1 MPQKSKT
8 KPFSIRLTPE
18 ERAKLERQAGN
29 RSLGEYI
36 RECLLGKQPAKNR
49 TARSQFPT
57 KDKQALAKALALL
70 GKSALSSSLSKLAHA
85 IQIGALSV
93 SEETEALIQ
102 NACTDISE
110 IKTHIMKALG
120 IQEK

>member
-1 MPQKSKT
+1 MPKKSKT
-8 KPFSIRLTPE
+8 KPFSIRLTQE
-18 ERAKLERQAGN
+18 ERSKLELQAGN

-36 RECLLGKQPAKNR
+36 RECLLGKQPIKGSS
-49 TARSQFPT
+49 TRSQFPT
-57 KDKQALAKALALL
+57 KDKQALARVLALL
-70 GKSALSSSLSKLAHA
+70 GKSAFSTSLSKLAHA

-93 SEETEALIQ
+93 NEETEILIQ
-102 NACTDISE
+102 NACTEISE

>member
-1 MPQKSKT
+1 MSQKS

-18 ERAKLERQAGN
+18 ERAKLEQQAGN

-36 RECLLGKQPAKNR
+36 RECLLGKQPAKSR
-49 TARSQFPT
+49 AVRSQFPT
-57 KDKQALAKALALL
+57 KDKQALATVLALL
-70 GKSALSSSLSKLAHA
+70 GKSAFSTSLSKLAHA
-85 IQIGALSV
+85 VQIGALSV
-93 SEETEALIQ
+93 SEETEALIH
-102 NACTDISE
+102 NACIEISE